1 MASQLKSVVMSGETL
16 GLVDPELDEFYRRN
30 QMKY

>member
-16 GLVDPELDEFYRRN
+16 GLVDTELDEFYRRN